1 MNFKKIIA
9 AIVTG
14 ALALSTMAISA
25 SAANLPLGGGS
36 NSEWM
41 KWNANDSAYIVYV
54 NDVAGDQKYDVTGI
68 NIYFSGDFANV
79 AAYGQVAWNG
89 AGCGWTLF
97 ADQDWG
103 ANAGAGK
110 IEAHTIGDDG
120 MITYQNGTP
129 LFTAADDAYMMIYLQ
144 CFVDKPAITLE
155 GIDLLAA
162 DGSVIVSDYDPAAA
176 PAETEAAPAETE
188 AAPAETEA
196 APAEEPEAVG
206 TEAAP
211 AVEEATP
218 AETEAAPAETEAAP
232 VEEAAPAVEEA
243 APETEAAPAETE
255 PAPVETT
262 VVVVTDAPATGNVPV
277 IVVGSVMVLA
287 LAGAVISRKR
297 K

>member
-9 AIVTG
+9 AVVTA
-14 ALALSTMAISA
+14 ALALSTMAITA

-41 KWNANDSAYIVYV
+41 KWNESDSSYIVYV
-54 NDVAGDQKYDVTGI
+54 NDVAGDKKYDVAGI

-79 AAYGQVAWNG
+79 TAYGQGAYNG
-89 AGCGWTLF
+89 AGCGFVAF
-97 ADQDWG
+97 ADKDWG

-110 IEAHTIGDDG
+110 SEALTIGDDG

-144 CFVDKPAITLE
+144 CFVDSPAITLE

-162 DGSVIVSDYDPAAA
+162 DGSVIVSDYTAPA

-188 AAPAETEA
+188 APVAEVA
-196 APAEEPEAVG
+196 
-206 TEAAP
+206 
-211 AVEEATP
+211 
-218 AETEAAPAETEAAP
+218 
-232 VEEAAPAVEEA
+232 
-243 APETEAAPAETE
+243 
-255 PAPVETT
+255 
-262 VVVVTDAPATGNVPV
+262 VTDAPATGNAPV
-277 IVVGSVMVLA
+277 VVVGSVMALA
-287 LAGAVISRKR
+287 LAGALISRKR